1 MMWIRTPVI
10 HIDFARTDLSTQ
22 DTCTESLKNMLCQ
35 VAEDYEVE
43 WSFKENL
50 VSAYMGKDPLSFG
63 SRLYRSAREGDTD
76 EMIELLTS
84 YFAGFPYDIQI
95 KAEKY
100 YQSMVRVIFEMCGM
114 EFLTE
119 EKTNKGRI
127 DAVLDAGDHLYIIE
141 FKLNKSPGVALSRI
155 DEKKY
160 AQKYILPAKEKG
172 VTVHKLGINFGYAE
186 GERNITKW
194 EDELE

>member
-1 MMWIRTPVI
+1 MDYGWEEYPVI

-50 VSAYMGKDPLSFG
+50 VSAYMGKDPVTFG
-63 SRLYRSAREGDTD
+63 RKLRKSAREGDTG

-100 YQSMVRVIFEMCGM
+100 YRSMVRVIFEMCGM

-119 EKTNKGRI
+119 EKFF
-127 DAVLDAGDHLYIIE
+127 A
-141 FKLNKSPGVALSRI
+141 
-155 DEKKY
+155 
-160 AQKYILPAKEKG
+160 
-172 VTVHKLGINFGYAE
+172 
-186 GERNITKW
+186 
-194 EDELE
+194 